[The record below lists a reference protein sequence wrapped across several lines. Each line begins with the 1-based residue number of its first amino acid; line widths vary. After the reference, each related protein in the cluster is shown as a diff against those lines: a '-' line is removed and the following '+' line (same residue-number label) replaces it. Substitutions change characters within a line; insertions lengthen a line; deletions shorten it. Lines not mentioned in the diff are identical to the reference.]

1 MQSGCLGKGSVPI
14 GDGLDACQEIEGLLI
29 LPLAG
34 CSALVQLVPRLTAG
48 CSALLPAPSL
58 GPPMPGAHRASCLRA
73 VHRHHRSHNNANS
86 HSRAQESCLEARQT
100 KTNSHVFLKDS
111 SLSPHLPEQ
120 AWNLPQ
126 HTGPAARRL
135 QID

>member
-58 GPPMPGAHRASCLRA
+58 GPPCPGHIGHHASALYIGTTGVITMPTHIVGP
-73 VHRHHRSHNNANS
+73 
-86 HSRAQESCLEARQT
+86 
-100 KTNSHVFLKDS
+100 K
-111 SLSPHLPEQ
+111 SL
-120 AWNLPQ
+120 AW
-126 HTGPAARRL
+126 RL
-135 QID
+135 GNPKPTPMPF

>member
-58 GPPMPGAHRASCLRA
+58 GPPCPEHIGHHASALYIGTTGVITMPTHIVGPKSLAWRLG
-73 VHRHHRSHNNANS
+73 NPKP
-86 HSRAQESCLEARQT
+86 T
-100 KTNSHVFLKDS
+100 PIPLKDS
-111 SLSPHLPEQ
+111 IHSPICLNKPGTYLNILGQPPEDK
-120 AWNLPQ
+120 
-126 HTGPAARRL
+126 R
-135 QID
+135 